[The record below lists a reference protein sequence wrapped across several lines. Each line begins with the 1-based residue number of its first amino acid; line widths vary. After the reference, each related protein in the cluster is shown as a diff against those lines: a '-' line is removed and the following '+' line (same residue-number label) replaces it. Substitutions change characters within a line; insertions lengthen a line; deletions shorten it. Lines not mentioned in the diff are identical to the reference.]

1 MRRPVLAVA
10 VALALLVAP
19 SWSRAQGAADSTY
32 LLPPKAIVDVLDAPP
47 PPDVFLSPSKDV
59 AAVLERAPMP
69 TIAELARPM
78 LRLAGLR
85 IDPRTNGRHRARTAK
100 GLSLKSTAD
109 GATRAV
115 TVPDSPQLTWIGF
128 SADGVRFAFTNTRD
142 TGIDLWIGDSATG
155 KAHAV
160 GGLAVNGVFGAGC
173 TWVGTGGQLLCMAIP
188 PARGAAPAAP
198 TVPTG
203 PNVQEHRGAVAPV
216 RTYQDLLTSAHDEAL
231 FTHHGTSQL
240 MVVDAA
246 TDARTALGRP
256 ALFTQ
261 AQPSPDGQFVLV
273 TTLVAPFSRLVPY
286 DDFARAIAVWD
297 RAGAIVRTIATL
309 PVADTVPNG
318 GVQIGPRAVRWQPGA
333 PATLTWAE
341 ALDGGNP
348 KMVVPA
354 RDRVLTSAAPFTA
367 PPTELARTEYRFG
380 GIAWTT
386 RGVALLTE
394 NDRTRRWTRTWVIDR
409 PGATPRKLWDR
420 SAEDTYSHP
429 GTPVRHEG
437 ASGLDVIAQNGDT
450 IFLAG
455 NGASPQ
461 GEKPF
466 LDALNLTT
474 LKAEHK
480 YQLAEGYEPILGLVA
495 DDGSRVLTR
504 FETKSTPPT
513 TLVRSVADGRR
524 VTLTTSVD
532 PAPQISAAKKELIT
546 YTRADGVQ
554 LSATLYTPAGWT
566 PDKGRLP
573 VIFWAYPREF
583 VDPNAAGQVS
593 GSPQKFTAVNGPT
606 HLLLLTQGYAI
617 LDDPSMPIVGP
628 GETANDTYIEQLVA
642 SAKAAVDKVVAMGV
656 ADPNRIVA
664 GGHSYGAFMTANLL
678 AHSDLFRAGIARSGA
693 YNRTLT
699 PFGFQNEQRTFW
711 EVPQIYSRMSP
722 FNHANL
728 IKEPVL
734 LIHGEADD
742 NSGTFPIQSERFYVA
757 LKGHGATVRYVT
769 LPNEAHGY
777 AARESVLHTVA
788 EMLNWANEWTRPGAA
803 PTQQPRQQQ

>member
-1 MRRPVLAVA
+1 MRRPVLAV
-10 VALALLVAP
+10 VLVALLVP
-19 SWSRAQGAADSTY
+19 SSSRAQGAADSTY
-32 LLPPKAIVDVLDAPP
+32 LLPPKAIVDILDAPP
-47 PPDVFLSPSKDV
+47 PPDVFLSPARDV
-59 AAVLERAPMP
+59 VAVLERAPMP
-69 TIAELARPM
+69 TIAELSRPM

-100 GLSLKSTAD
+100 NLLLKTTAD

-115 TVPDSPQLTWIGF
+115 TLPASPQITWIGF
-128 SADGVRFAFTNTRD
+128 SADGARFAFTNTRD
-142 TGIDLWIGDSATG
+142 TGIDLWIGESATG
-155 KAHAV
+155 RAHAV
-160 GGLAVNGVFGAGC
+160 SGLAVNGIFGGGC
-173 TWVGTGGQLLCMAIP
+173 TWVGSGGQLLCMAIP

-203 PNVQEHRGAVAPV
+203 PNVQEHRGVVAPV

-231 FTHHGTSQL
+231 FTYHGTSQL
-240 MVVDAA
+240 VFVNAA
-246 TDARTALGRP
+246 TDARTPLGTP
-256 ALFTQ
+256 ALFSR
-261 AQPSPDGQFVLV
+261 ALPSPDGQYVLV
-273 TTLVAPFSRLVPY
+273 TTLTTPFSRLVPY
-286 DDFARAIAVWD
+286 DDFAQTIAVWD
-297 RAGAIVRTIATL
+297 RGGAVTKTIATL

-318 GVQIGPRAVRWQPGA
+318 GVQPGPRAVRWQPGT
-333 PATLTWAE
+333 PATLAWAE

-348 KMVVPA
+348 KTVVPA
-354 RDRVLTSAAPFTA
+354 RDRVVTSAAPFSAA
-367 PPTELARTEYRFG
+367 PVELAKTEFRFA

-394 NDRTRRWTRTWVIDR
+394 NDRTKRWTRTWVIDR

-420 SAEDTYSHP
+420 SAEDTYGHP
-429 GTPVRHEG
+429 GTPVRQEG
-437 ASGLDVIAQNGDT
+437 ASGLDVIAQHGDT

-474 LKAEHK
+474 LKAERK
-480 YQLAEGYEPILGLVA
+480 YQLAEGYEPILGLAA

-504 FETKSTPPT
+504 FETKSTPPA
-513 TLVRSVADGRR
+513 TLVRSVTDGRR

-546 YTRADGVQ
+546 YSRADGVQ

-711 EVPQIYSRMSP
+711 DVPQIYSRMSP